1 MNSVDPSSP
10 RTNIEFC
17 TNMIEVSKDT
27 TTEIIKAVILKLLI
41 QIDRSKDI
49 SEQDVRRS
57 LLHYLNI
64 EYSALS
70 KRFKNNVTL
79 LNNLHYAISK
89 LTQ

>member
-10 RTNIEFC
+10 RTSHEFC

-27 TTEIIKAVILKLLI
+27 TTEIIKAVIFKLLI